1 MIWPMRVRRVQL
13 LCLAL
18 LFAGS
23 SAVAQSTVCR
33 PETEWH
39 FPTRMRAIMKS
50 AAHGDAVFETEM
62 YSNAGMWRHT
72 FKGGHTTMIYLRGKE
87 AAISFI
93 SGTEKTDPSTISED
107 TVHLIP
113 WQINNKWK
121 QLGPP
126 CLLPDGVALTFD
138 YADRYQDKDQPFQF
152 RGEIK
157 RTGARMTYAMSSEHT
172 YDSDG
177 ASGNT
182 ERRIGLRKR
191 AGCAFARHRCTG
203 KPRVLEKRIP
213 DDAGDRSACL
223 HQCCATANR
232 TPVPAVRRNTGKIA

>member
-1 MIWPMRVRRVQL
+1 
-13 LCLAL
+13 
-18 LFAGS
+18 
-23 SAVAQSTVCR
+23 
-33 PETEWH
+33 
-39 FPTRMRAIMKS
+39 MKS

-72 FKGGHTTMIYLRGKE
+72 FKGGQTTMIYLRGRE

-93 SGTEKTDPSTISED
+93 SGTEKTDPSAISED
-107 TVHLIP
+107 TVHLLP

-177 ASGNT
+177 ASVTLSGVLDYEKEQDALSLDTDVQGSRVYWKNEYLT
-182 ERRIGLRKR
+182 TLATGQPVSISAALQQIERQ
-191 AGCAFARHRCTG
+191 F
-203 KPRVLEKRIP
+203 PQ
-213 DDAGDRSACL
+213 SA
-223 HQCCATANR
+223 AT
-232 TPVPAVRRNTGKIA
+232 PAK